1 MRVSD
6 IRALYP
12 TFEGTFQ
19 KHVKAARFDVVLK
32 RSRDFKALK
41 SDVISLW
48 CLQEGHKRL
57 RPAVGSDLIQALL
70 VEHNFKRALELV
82 EKKTDG
88 NTNEPSGVARVVSYF
103 SREES
108 YENQIKSTAANLPDS
123 QFLQR
128 LQSIDDIEMRSTVLN
143 AKAFAQQGLS
153 YSIDSVVGKMTH
165 AVLAMQQ
172 DRCKMSVKVEVENE
186 ERKVLDDALVQFIRE
201 INKKS
206 AGWHN
211 S

>member
-1 MRVSD
+1 
-6 IRALYP
+6 
-12 TFEGTFQ
+12 
-19 KHVKAARFDVVLK
+19 
-32 RSRDFKALK
+32 
-41 SDVISLW
+41 
-48 CLQEGHKRL
+48 
-57 RPAVGSDLIQALL
+57 
-70 VEHNFKRALELV
+70 
-82 EKKTDG
+82 
-88 NTNEPSGVARVVSYF
+88 
-103 SREES
+103 
-108 YENQIKSTAANLPDS
+108 
-123 QFLQR
+123 
-128 LQSIDDIEMRSTVLN
+128 MRSTVLN

-206 AGWHN
+206 TGRHN

>member
-6 IRALYP
+6 IRALDP

-82 EKKTDG
+82 EKTDG

-143 AKAFAQQGLS
+143 AKALAQQGLS